1 MKHLM
6 RSSSA
11 DPGAASV
18 LVAEV
23 TMKDHEEDCIWVRT
37 EAWLVTDAGG
47 RVKVQT
53 RKICRSGVFLEGSWP
68 GLHQSVE
75 VVFPDPS
82 ARDGGRRILGYV
94 TRSGSDGIWVRF
106 TRELRSSAEML
117 MRSGLPR
124 MSPKSRLAAPPVSA
138 NC

>member
-1 MKHLM
+1 M
-6 RSSSA
+6 
-11 DPGAASV
+11 
-18 LVAEV
+18 E
-23 TMKDHEEDCIWVRT
+23 DHDEDCIWVRT
-37 EAWLVTDAGG
+37 EAWLVTDAGR

-68 GLHQSVE
+68 VIHESVE

-82 ARDGGRRILGYV
+82 ASDGGRRIRGNV
-94 TRSGSDGIWVRF
+94 TRSDCDGIWVRF

-124 MSPKSRLAAPPVSA
+124 MSPQPRLAARPVSA

>member
-1 MKHLM
+1 M
-6 RSSSA
+6 
-11 DPGAASV
+11 
-18 LVAEV
+18 E
-23 TMKDHEEDCIWVRT
+23 DHDEDCIWVRT
-37 EAWLVTDAGG
+37 EAWLVIDAGR

-68 GLHQSVE
+68 GMHQVVE

-82 ARDGGRRILGYV
+82 ACDGGRRIRGYV
-94 TRSGSDGIWVRF
+94 AQRATDGVWIRF
-106 TRELRSSAEML
+106 ARELRSSAEML

-124 MSPKSRLAAPPVSA
+124 MSPEPGLGARPVSA

>member
-1 MKHLM
+1 M
-6 RSSSA
+6 RVMGSFSG
-11 DPGAASV
+11 DPGAASA
-18 LVAEV
+18 LVEEV
-23 TMKDHEEDCIWVRT
+23 TMEDREEDCIWVRT
-37 EAWLVTDAGG
+37 EAWLVTDAGR

-68 GLHQSVE
+68 GMHQSVE

-82 ARDGGRRILGYV
+82 ARDGGRRIRGSV

-106 TRELRSSAEML
+106 ARELRSSAEML

-124 MSPKSRLAAPPVSA
+124 VSPQPRRSARPVSA
-138 NC
+138 KC

>member
-1 MKHLM
+1 L
-6 RSSSA
+6 

-18 LVAEV
+18 LVEEV

-37 EAWLVTDAGG
+37 EAWLVIDAGS
-47 RVKVQT
+47 RVRVQT

-68 GLHQSVE
+68 GVHQSVE

-82 ARDGGRRILGYV
+82 ARDGSRRIRGHV

-106 TRELRSSAEML
+106 NRELRSSAEML

-124 MSPKSRLAAPPVSA
+124 MSPQARLAAQPVSA
-138 NC
+138 NY